1 MEASQNNPDVS
12 ESLDRSFNFSE
23 VFQLVKRSVRTSI
36 GRRRTGLM
44 LGLADLPDYI
54 GAFHQMGSNFIVMNR
69 SLLDQITH
77 LAKDR
82 RYINAYVFYTLLH
95 EYLHTLGYADE
106 GDVRRLTRQICAR
119 ILGPDHPASRGVK
132 VEEIA
137 QIRDRQRIRKGIQK
151 LRGLDFSGIS
161 LKRRLLSKEF
171 QEPFELPVRFKKLEP
186 TMCNRVRRIL
196 AGLYSN

>member
-1 MEASQNNPDVS
+1 METSQNNLDVS

-23 VFQLVKRSVRTSI
+23 VFQLVKRSVKTSI

-119 ILGPDHPASRGVK
+119 ILGPDHPATRLAVDGPAVMFPEITFQHHGDSRSS
-132 VEEIA
+132 ENS
-137 QIRDRQRIRKGIQK
+137 RKNTEATW
-151 LRGLDFSGIS
+151 F
-161 LKRRLLSKEF
+161 RLLRNLSQAFVFSPRNFKNPSSF
-171 QEPFELPVRFKKLEP
+171 QYASRNSSPR
-186 TMCNRVRRIL
+186 
-196 AGLYSN
+196 